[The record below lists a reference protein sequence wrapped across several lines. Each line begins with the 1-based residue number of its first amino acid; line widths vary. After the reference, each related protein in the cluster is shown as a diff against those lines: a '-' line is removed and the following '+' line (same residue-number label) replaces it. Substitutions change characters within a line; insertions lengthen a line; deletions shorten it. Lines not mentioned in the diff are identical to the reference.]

1 VIFTK
6 KFNVKERG
14 QGRDRNDNR
23 ANKSKGLRLRYK
35 RMKENKNAQGEK
47 DGNLIEL
54 VTSYRINQN
63 IKNPKYINIKQMH
76 FDLYDVFYSQCLHC
90 E

>member
-14 QGRDRNDNR
+14 DRNDNR

-35 RMKENKNAQGEK
+35 RMKENKYAWGEK
-47 DGNLIEL
+47 DENLKEL
-54 VTSYRINQN
+54 VTS
-63 IKNPKYINIKQMH
+63 
-76 FDLYDVFYSQCLHC
+76 
-90 E
+90 

>member
-14 QGRDRNDNR
+14 QGRDRSDNR

-35 RMKENKNAQGEK
+35 RMMENKYAWGEK
-47 DGNLIEL
+47 DKNLKEL
-54 VTSYRINQN
+54 VTS
-63 IKNPKYINIKQMH
+63 
-76 FDLYDVFYSQCLHC
+76 
-90 E
+90 